1 MSRNR
6 KYTKFG
12 LRADRNLSDL
22 SDSDQGISNV
32 LNDISVNLNEFGQK
46 TGFSLADIEPLRGLR
61 NTGALANNVVNDDL
75 ETRGQSIDLKNL
87 ADSKVQFLVSTGT
100 KLTKRPGLLL
110 SIEPMVIMQDYID
123 NSKSILG
130 DPPWLNGGDGPVCEF
145 VSSDRI
151 NSQTITDAI
160 TGDSGTAAAE
170 ALSSTQIFSTSST
183 YNTKIV
189 KGVDFWD
196 NANFEFGDKLHPKLP
211 DQFGLIQWIGYI
223 TENTTQYWEST
234 GLFMIEQETTIPDK
248 YNKLKCV
255 FTDSRT
261 IGDLTWTGADLNRTF
276 TVRPFNKVAKKKI
289 SEYVCRFMKV
299 TQGTTL
305 IGTVYSVNNN
315 LGTCEVTADAE
326 GIAAQTD
333 GTGAGAT
340 GLKFSF
346 DIGDEQVITSDSVT
360 PIPVKLGDRSKVRYT
375 LWFPPLGVDE
385 TYGNKL
391 FKESPG
397 TSTINL
403 PYNIFYSTE
412 EKPAAPTYS
421 HKYFHEN
428 SGSAVS
434 QRIESGKT
442 LRINSS
448 IHINY
453 APKDRLTKVLAT
465 PAADEVDGKHVL
477 TTKQILIKD
486 NTGRLYCEAGWS
498 ECSVGDWVAF
508 KINSPTANYHISYQI
523 EEIYGLYAFVDPTIN
538 DQPLLKVVYDGSND
552 VASAP
557 APIIA
562 VVFKNT
568 GLVGIF
574 SNDRTLTLTETELDA
589 DKLRVGKRYR
599 IKTVGTPLFTSVGAA
614 NDNLNT
620 IFIATGTNGG
630 NGTVVLEADSTATG
644 LFEVSQSKADSLVII
659 DADAIVEG
667 TSYKIIT
674 LGDTTPT
681 EWHAAAGTQS
691 SDSAAALYHADYKAD
706 DTFKAVA
713 AGTTAGTTAGTVR
726 ASIAL
731 PPIDLINR
739 DQTFFTVLLGD
750 DGATV
755 NAGSFDF
762 SADGPDYEIT
772 SIGDTTP
779 EEWNAAAGTTDV
791 TYVVGHRFKAAAAGT
806 TAGTTAGTVKIKPIV
821 GIARPEKLN
830 NYVAFSTKLANNA
843 TVGESYRIISLGLL
857 ASQQSDWHTAAGTQS
872 SDSAA
877 ANYHPDYVVGDVIT
891 IATQLTSATTYPGAS
906 SRTMTLVGNKIDKR
920 DITSQNYYENPTASN
935 VVYDGSSHI
944 CLTAVYGS
952 TGLENQN
959 LSSKCAGVKRRT
971 VLAFSEANF
980 TNVQYNT
987 TAIAAV
993 IKLDSVEGINLQDTI
1008 HHPLFAG
1015 DNVKAGK
1022 IDGIDVALSTIYVK
1036 AGAMS
1041 QYAAADLPVGAT
1053 IAVVPAAVDVAD
1065 IASGGAAG
1073 LLYECVI
1080 PLDTAPP
1087 FRGTTAGLATPTGND
1102 LEVYN
1107 KELSFSELNLVV
1119 DAGALVETSSDIAN
1133 ISTDSHFKIKY
1144 GSDTA
1149 LTVSVIGTSGAF
1161 TCTSADIY
1169 VGDYVTI
1176 SGTLGGTGSITG
1188 YANPTTY
1195 KISAV
1200 TGGSAGARTGFT
1212 LTTTVGGALTT
1223 DAGTPTGVTY
1233 TKNADTYDML
1243 IKT

>member
-1 MSRNR
+1 MSVNK
-6 KYTKFG
+6 KYIKFG
-12 LRADRNLSDL
+12 LRSDRNLFDL
-22 SDSDQGISNV
+22 SNSDEGISNL
-32 LNDISVNLNEFGQK
+32 LNNISVNLNEYDQK
-46 TGFSLADIEPLRGLR
+46 TGFSLADIEPLIGLR
-61 NTGALANNVVNDDL
+61 DTGALSSNVVV
-75 ETRGQSIDLKNL
+75 EIEGKVEQGFTKGQSQDLANL
-87 ADSKVQFLVSTGT
+87 SDSKVQFVVSTATELT
-100 KLTKRPGLLL
+100 KLPGLPLNV
-110 SIEPMVIMQDYID
+110 EPMVIMQDYID
-123 NSKSILG
+123 NAKSVLG
-130 DPPWLNGGDGPVCEF
+130 DPPWLNGGDGLVCTF

-151 NSQTITDAI
+151 NQTIDDTI
-160 TGDSGTAAAE
+160 TGESGTAAVGS
-170 ALSSTQIFSTSST
+170 LSSTQIFSTSTSSGYAPLVT
-183 YNTKIV
+183 
-189 KGVDFWD
+189 GEDFWD
-196 NANFEFGDKLHPKLP
+196 AAQFQFQNKLHPNLP
-211 DQFGLIQWIGYI
+211 DRYGLIQWEGYA
-223 TENTTQYWEST
+223 TNAPGQYWESS
-234 GLFMIEQETTIPDK
+234 GLFMVEEETYLNSGVYNTLKSVFADTNDIDNLSWLAAGEGEIFSVTPDNEAARLNMSK
-248 YNKLKCV
+248 YLCAGMTVKL
-255 FTDSRT
+255 SS
-261 IGDLTWTGADLNRTF
+261 A
-276 TVRPFNKVAKKKI
+276 
-289 SEYVCRFMKV
+289 
-299 TQGTTL
+299 L
-305 IGTVYSVNNN
+305 IGTVVNVDTDIS
-315 LGTCEVTADAE
+315 LFQITADSSV
-326 GIAAQTD
+326 AA
-333 GTGAGAT
+333 GTGAT
-340 GLKFSF
+340 LRFEF
-346 DIGDEQVITSDSVT
+346 EIGTQDFISTDFRT
-360 PIPVKLGDRSKVRYT
+360 IPQRIGDRSKLRYT
-375 LWFPPLGVDE
+375 LWFPEPTTAGVE
-385 TYGNKL
+385 YLNK
-391 FKESPG
+391 FFRESPTAG
-397 TSTINL
+397 AINL
-403 PYNIFYSTE
+403 PYSTFYTTSDIQATTL
-412 EKPAAPTYS
+412 PYS
-421 HKYFHEN
+421 YKHFYEN
-428 SGSAVS
+428 KGSVLN
-434 QRIESGKT
+434 QRIESGNALKVN
-442 LRINSS
+442 NSVQ
-448 IHINY
+448 ITY
-453 APKDRLTKVLAT
+453 TPQYELPKVLST
-465 PAADEVDGKHVL
+465 PAAAEANGRHVL
-477 TTKQILIKD
+477 TTKQILIQE
-486 NTGRLYCEAGWS
+486 NTGRLYCKQGWGD
-498 ECSVGDWVAF
+498 CSIGDWVAF
-508 KINSPTANYHISYQI
+508 KINSSVSTTNYRVSYQI
-523 EEIYGLYAFVDPTIN
+523 EELSGVYAFVDPTIN
-538 DQPLLKVVYDGSND
+538 DLPELKVNGGDK
-552 VASAP
+552 P

-562 VVFKNT
+562 VVFKNA
-568 GLVGIF
+568 GLIGIF
-574 SNDRTLTLTETELDA
+574 SNIRTMSLTETTLPA
-589 DKLRVGKRYR
+589 NPLQPGKRYR
-599 IKTVGTPLFTSVGAA
+599 IKTAGGSPLFTNVGAA